1 MIEMAKKTVKE
12 GLSVRELETSVSKGK
27 KTNGKKKKKTDKK
40 DPFMEDVIRS
50 LEKKY
55 ATKVE
60 IRNKMI
66 SIKYTDTEDLNR
78 ILEIM
83 GVIED

>member
-1 MIEMAKKTVKE
+1 
-12 GLSVRELETSVSKGK
+12 
-27 KTNGKKKKKTDKK
+27 
-40 DPFMEDVIRS
+40 MEDVIRS